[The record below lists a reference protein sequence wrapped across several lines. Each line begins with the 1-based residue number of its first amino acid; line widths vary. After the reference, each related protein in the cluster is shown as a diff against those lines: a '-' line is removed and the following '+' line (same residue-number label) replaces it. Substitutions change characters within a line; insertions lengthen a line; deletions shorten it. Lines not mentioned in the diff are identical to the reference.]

1 MSPIL
6 GIIASQNYVRIAPV
20 SYESIQTITVP
31 SGQASITFTSI
42 PGTYKHLQI
51 RVVGLFS
58 VADRGTTMQF
68 NGDTAANYAWHRL
81 IGNGSSVS
89 ADGYSGQNYGL
100 TAPSGAPSTSN
111 NPSPGVIDIL
121 DYADTNKFKTVRSL
135 GGSDANGNGSIIF
148 QSSLWRSTSA
158 ITSIKMETGSGN
170 YNQYSHFALYGIK
183 G

>member
-6 GIIASQNYVRIAPV
+6 GIFASQGRVAAN

-42 PGTYKHLQI
+42 PSTYKHLQI

-58 VADRGTTMQF
+58 VADRGTIMQF
-68 NGDTAANYAWHRL
+68 NSDTAANYSWHRL
-81 IGNGSSVS
+81 IGNGTAASS
-89 ADGYSGQNYGL
+89 DGASGQNYGL
-100 TAPSGAPSTSN
+100 TAPNGAPSTTN

-158 ITSIKMETGSGN
+158 ITSIKIEASSGN